1 VSVATRYDPFGDTA
15 RWMDQMLGTMRDASM
30 ATVPSMAMDLFR
42 SGDHY
47 VMHVDLPGADPG
59 SIDVNVEDRTLTI
72 RAQRTARDDADVQWL
87 ARERAAGTYVR
98 QLTLGRGL
106 ALDRI
111 EASYADG
118 VLTLTIP
125 VAEEAKPRRIEIQQG
140 ERKQAAITPGRER
153 EEAGMG

>member
-1 VSVATRYDPFGDTA
+1 MSVDTRYDPLAETA
-15 RWMDQMLGTMRDASM
+15 RWMDQMLGTMRESAAS
-30 ATVPSMAMDLFR
+30 VPTMAMDLYR
-42 SGDHY
+42 SGEHY

-72 RAQRTARDDADVQWL
+72 RAQRSAREDAEVQWL
-87 ARERAAGTYVR
+87 ARERATGTYVR
-98 QLTLGRGL
+98 QLNLGRGL

-140 ERKQAAITPGRER
+140 APRQAAIAPGREH
-153 EEAGMG
+153 EEASAG

>member
-1 VSVATRYDPFGDTA
+1 MATRYDPFADTA
-15 RWMDQMLGTMRDASM
+15 RWMEQMLGTMRDASTT
-30 ATVPSMAMDLFR
+30 TVPSMAMDLYR

-72 RAQRTARDDADVQWL
+72 RAQRTAREDADMQWL
-87 ARERAAGTYVR
+87 ARERATGTYVR

-140 ERKQAAITPGRER
+140 NPQHAAISPGVH
-153 EEAGMG
+153 EESSAG

>member
-1 VSVATRYDPFGDTA
+1 MDVATRYDPFVDTA
-15 RWMDQMLGTMRDASM
+15 RWMDQLMGTMRDAS
-30 ATVPSMAMDLFR
+30 TTSVPSMAMDLYR

-72 RAQRTARDDADVQWL
+72 RGERTARQDEQIQWL
-87 ARERAAGTYVR
+87 ARERATGTYVR

-111 EASYADG
+111 EAGYADG

-125 VAEEAKPRRIEIQQG
+125 VAEEAKPRRIEIQHG
-140 ERKQAAITPGRER
+140 SAGTPVTPGKAP
-153 EEAGMG
+153 EEVGAG